1 MRDTVSLFGSQNVF
15 AWLVDDKTK
24 VPICVST
31 VAKQA
36 PLSMHVNNEIRLSDH
51 DFVKA
56 TKHKL
61 TPWQHVKSNHILQK
75 QIQK

>member
-24 VPICVST
+24 VPICLST

-36 PLSMHVNNEIRLSDH
+36 PLSMHVNNEIRLQ
-51 DFVKA
+51 
-56 TKHKL
+56 T
-61 TPWQHVKSNHILQK
+61 TILLRQLSTS
-75 QIQK
+75 